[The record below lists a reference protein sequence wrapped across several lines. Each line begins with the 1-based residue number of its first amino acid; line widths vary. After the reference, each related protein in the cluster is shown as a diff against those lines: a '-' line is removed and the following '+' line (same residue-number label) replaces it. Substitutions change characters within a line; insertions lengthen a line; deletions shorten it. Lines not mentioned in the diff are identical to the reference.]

1 LRNSK
6 LVKQSSGKRT
16 IVVVGA
22 GFAGYRFI
30 AESVRLTEL
39 QGLTDAVRYVVI
51 DRRPIEQYGRGVA
64 WTGTQSEALRANM
77 NSATIVLGTDQN
89 NALLTSIEKL
99 QADRNPISTLY
110 QSRKEIGDRIHQDF
124 LRVVQR
130 FADLEI
136 EFHPIEARV
145 ASIDKQGIGY
155 AVETND
161 GSEIFADIVVL
172 ATGHFPSQ
180 NFPDLIDCDGFIESA
195 WDWER
200 LQSIPVGKRVGLLGM
215 GPTAVDAALVLSEHG
230 HKEVHA
236 LSRTGLMQYPRPRH
250 SSATLSVISE
260 DLLRSLADA
269 FGGLTV
275 DMLIALAA
283 AEFNKYPGSWGR
295 IQQAFIDSS
304 KPPVQSLRRGYARSD
319 DIEDWFSVLIALE
332 RLVPL
337 VWSLLR
343 ESHRKKFAKLFRSV
357 SNLAY
362 GMAPPQALRVLEMLD
377 EGRLTTRGGLRNV
390 RFDETNSCFLAE
402 FATVKKSKLDV
413 ERFDVVIDCSGLGRD
428 LSRAPWLFVE
438 PMIQNGLLYPAEYGG
453 AHVDFRSG
461 QVTDKAGRA
470 IAEIYCLAGSLTIGS
485 HFVTNGL
492 SKVART
498 AHQSAMKIHE
508 KMDFLT
514 ATTRP
519 WSEIKAVI
527 NEEVGEAT

>member
-1 LRNSK
+1 M
-6 LVKQSSGKRT
+6 KQSSGKRT

-64 WTGTQSEALRANM
+64 WTGTQSEVLRANM

-99 QADRNPISTLY
+99 QADRNPISTLC

-155 AVETND
+155 SVETND
-161 GSEIFADIVVL
+161 GREIFADTVVL
-172 ATGHFPSQ
+172 APGHFPSQ
-180 NFPDLIDCDGFIESA
+180 NFRDLCDCDGFIESA

-200 LQSIPVGKRVGLLGM
+200 LQSIPVGKRIGLLGM

-260 DLLRSLADA
+260 DLLRSLKQ
-269 FGGLTV
+269 FQL
-275 DMLIALAA
+275 
-283 AEFNKYPGSWGR
+283 
-295 IQQAFIDSS
+295 
-304 KPPVQSLRRGYARSD
+304 
-319 DIEDWFSVLIALE
+319 
-332 RLVPL
+332 
-337 VWSLLR
+337 
-343 ESHRKKFAKLFRSV
+343 
-357 SNLAY
+357 
-362 GMAPPQALRVLEMLD
+362 
-377 EGRLTTRGGLRNV
+377 
-390 RFDETNSCFLAE
+390 
-402 FATVKKSKLDV
+402 
-413 ERFDVVIDCSGLGRD
+413 
-428 LSRAPWLFVE
+428 
-438 PMIQNGLLYPAEYGG
+438 
-453 AHVDFRSG
+453 
-461 QVTDKAGRA
+461 
-470 IAEIYCLAGSLTIGS
+470 
-485 HFVTNGL
+485 
-492 SKVART
+492 
-498 AHQSAMKIHE
+498 
-508 KMDFLT
+508 
-514 ATTRP
+514 
-519 WSEIKAVI
+519 
-527 NEEVGEAT
+527 